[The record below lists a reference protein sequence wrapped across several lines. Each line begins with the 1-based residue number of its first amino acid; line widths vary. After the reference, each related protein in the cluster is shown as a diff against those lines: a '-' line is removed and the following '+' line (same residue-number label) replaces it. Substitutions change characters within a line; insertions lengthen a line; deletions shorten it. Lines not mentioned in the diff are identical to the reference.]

1 VLVEKFSTGSA
12 KNARYASECPSSSS
26 NRGRAPAASDA
37 GSEVSVSI
45 ESVALVT
52 VTESRR
58 TL

>member
-1 VLVEKFSTGSA
+1 
-12 KNARYASECPSSSS
+12 ECPSSSS

-37 GSEVSVSI
+37 GSELAVSI